1 MKKCLH
7 CIQRVALIRTLAISP
22 DILLLD
28 EPFSALDYQT
38 RLAVSD
44 DVYRIIKKEK
54 KTVIM
59 VTHDLAEAISMAERI
74 IVLTK
79 RPAEIKKIKI
89 NKILIFLVQITI
101 ITGLTII
108 WQFLADKQIINTFI
122 TSSPKEVIKTII
134 NLYNQNN
141 IFNHIYI
148 TIYETFISFII
159 GTIIGTLIAIILWW
173 NKFIAKVMD
182 PYLTILNS
190 LPKVALGP
198 IIIIWAGASINS
210 IIIMALLIS
219 VIVTTITVYNGF
231 SNTDI
236 NKINL
241 LKSFKANKFQIL
253 KMVILPS
260 NYPTIISSLK
270 INVSMSLI
278 GVIMGEFLV
287 SKEGIG
293 YLIMYGSQVFNL
305 NLVITGIIIL
315 AFVSY
320 IMYMIVS
327 YIEKILIRK

>member
-1 MKKCLH
+1 MY
-7 CIQRVALIRTLAISP
+7 S
-22 DILLLD
+22 
-28 EPFSALDYQT
+28 
-38 RLAVSD
+38 
-44 DVYRIIKKEK
+44 KEHK
-54 KTVIM
+54 
-59 VTHDLAEAISMAERI
+59 EY
-74 IVLTK
+74 
-79 RPAEIKKIKI
+79 IKKIKI

-122 TSSPKEVIKTII
+122 TSSPKEVIKTLI

-141 IFNHIYI
+141 IFNPIYI

-315 AFVSY
+315 AVVSY